1 MYLLK
6 MIKKL
11 DKTLH
16 DDDVNKHIKMVL
28 HNLPLPMQTVFELA
42 TQQHLN
48 LEEIA
53 ELENITYS
61 KVKKLLDDA
70 KKALQVSLFNRYG
83 S

>member
-1 MYLLK
+1 
-6 MIKKL
+6 
-11 DKTLH
+11 
-16 DDDVNKHIKMVL
+16 
-28 HNLPLPMQTVFELA
+28 MQTVFQLA